1 LFAGLPKP
9 TLKKMAVLVVA
20 LVPIFFGYFLILL
33 IARYSP
39 NVPRVEGNQLRGGS
53 DERPEITPDEFSD
66 LIQDLLRALG
76 LETVF
81 SSMGTGG
88 IVDVTARDPKPLS
101 GGRLLVHA
109 SPVLSQG
116 QVDAA
121 EVLGFAESVR
131 GDMGALKG
139 IFIAL
144 AGFTAEAKSAV
155 RATPA
160 PVDLID
166 GPALLDLV
174 REHLP
179 PKGNALGDDPTEALL
194 AYRGFSTGVKRH
206 PRHEPIEETEE
217 NM

>member
-1 LFAGLPKP
+1 
-9 TLKKMAVLVVA
+9 MAVLIVA
-20 LVPIFFGYFLILL
+20 LVPLFFGYFLILL

-39 NVPRVEGNQLRGGS
+39 NVPRVEGNRVGDGA
-53 DERPEITPDEFSD
+53 DDRPEITPDEFAD
-66 LIQDLLRALG
+66 LVTELLRSLG

-81 SSMGTGG
+81 SSIGTGG
-88 IVDVTARDPKPLS
+88 VVDVTARDPKPLS

-109 SPVLSQG
+109 SPVLSHG

-144 AGFTAEAKSAV
+144 AGFTAEAMSAV
-155 RATPA
+155 RTTPA

-166 GPALLDLV
+166 GPRLLELV
-174 REHLP
+174 REHVSAQGTKL
-179 PKGNALGDDPTEALL
+179 GNDPVEALL
-194 AYRGFSTGVKRH
+194 GYRGFSTEGKRH
-206 PRHEPIEETEE
+206 RRHAAVEETEE

>member
-1 LFAGLPKP
+1 
-9 TLKKMAVLVVA
+9 MAVLVVA
-20 LVPIFFGYFLILL
+20 LVPLFFGYFLILL

-39 NVPRVEGNQLRGGS
+39 NVPRIDGNKVGEGA
-53 DERPEITPDEFSD
+53 DDRPEITPDEFAD
-66 LIQDLLRALG
+66 LVGDLLGSLG

-88 IVDVTARDPKPLS
+88 VVDVTARDPKPLS

-116 QVDAA
+116 QIDAA

-144 AGFTAEAKSAV
+144 AGFTAEARSAV

-166 GPALLDLV
+166 GPALLELV

-179 PKGNALGDDPTEALL
+179 AGVTKRGEDPAEALL
-194 AYRGFSTGVKRH
+194 AYRGFSTGAKRH
-206 PRHEPIEETEE
+206 PRHIAVEETEE

>member
-1 LFAGLPKP
+1 
-9 TLKKMAVLVVA
+9 MAVLIVA
-20 LVPIFFGYFLILL
+20 LVPLFFGYMLILL

-39 NVPRVEGNQLRGGS
+39 NVPRVEGNHASQG
-53 DERPEITPDEFSD
+53 DDDRPEITPDEFAD
-66 LIQDLLRALG
+66 VIQELLGALG

-81 SSMGTGG
+81 SSIGTGG
-88 IVDVTARDPKPLS
+88 VVDVTARDPKPLS

-109 SPVLSQG
+109 SPLLAHG

-121 EVLGFAESVR
+121 EVLNFADSVR

-144 AGFTAEAKSAV
+144 AGFTAEARSAV
-155 RATPA
+155 RSTPA

-166 GPALLDLV
+166 STALLDLV
-174 REHLP
+174 KEHLTGRAP
-179 PKGNALGDDPTEALL
+179 AGGDDPAEALL
-194 AYRGFSTGVKRH
+194 AYRGFAKGIKRH
-206 PRHEPIEETEE
+206 PRHVAVEETEE

>member
-1 LFAGLPKP
+1 
-9 TLKKMAVLVVA
+9 MAVLIVA
-20 LVPIFFGYFLILL
+20 LVPIFFGYVLILI

-39 NVPRVEGNQLRGGS
+39 NVPRVEGNKNGDGS
-53 DERPEITPDEFSD
+53 DDRPEITPDEFAD
-66 LIQDLLRALG
+66 VIDELLRALG

-81 SSMGTGG
+81 SSIGTGG
-88 IVDVTARDPKPLS
+88 VVDVTARDPKPLS

-109 SPVLSQG
+109 SPVLNHG

-144 AGFTAEAKSAV
+144 AGFTAEARSAV

-166 GPALLDLV
+166 GPALLELV
-174 REHLP
+174 REHVPARDSKLP
-179 PKGNALGDDPTEALL
+179 DDPAEALL

-206 PRHEPIEETEE
+206 PRHEPVEETEE

>member
-1 LFAGLPKP
+1 
-9 TLKKMAVLVVA
+9 MAVLVVA
-20 LVPIFFGYFLILL
+20 LVPLFFGYFLILL

-39 NVPRVEGNQLRGGS
+39 NVPRVEGNKLREGS
-53 DERPEITPDEFSD
+53 DDRPEITPDEFADVVS
-66 LIQDLLRALG
+66 DLLRALG

-88 IVDVTARDPKPLS
+88 VVDVTARDPRPLS

-109 SPVLSQG
+109 TPVLSQG

-144 AGFTAEAKSAV
+144 AGFTAEARSAV

-166 GPALLDLV
+166 GPGLLELV
-174 REHLP
+174 REHVP
-179 PKGNALGDDPTEALL
+179 ATATKSGDDPAEALL
-194 AYRGFSTGVKRH
+194 AYRGFSTGAKRH
-206 PRHEPIEETEE
+206 PRHEAVEETEE